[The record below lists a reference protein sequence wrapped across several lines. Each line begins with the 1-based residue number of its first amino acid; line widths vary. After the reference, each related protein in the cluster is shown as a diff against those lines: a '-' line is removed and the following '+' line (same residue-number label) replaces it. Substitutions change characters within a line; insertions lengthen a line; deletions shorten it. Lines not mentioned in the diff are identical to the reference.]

1 MEKNKDAILKANFS
15 FEDEPAAPVIENSL
29 DALLNATLPEPA
41 KTAPKKKTE
50 KVVEEV
56 AKDEDREDSN

>member
-1 MEKNKDAILKANFS
+1 MEKQKDAVLKANFS
-15 FEDEPAAPVIENSL
+15 FEEEPAAPVIENSL
-29 DALLNATLPEPA
+29 DALLNTAPIEPA
-41 KTAPKKKTE
+41 KIAPKKKTE